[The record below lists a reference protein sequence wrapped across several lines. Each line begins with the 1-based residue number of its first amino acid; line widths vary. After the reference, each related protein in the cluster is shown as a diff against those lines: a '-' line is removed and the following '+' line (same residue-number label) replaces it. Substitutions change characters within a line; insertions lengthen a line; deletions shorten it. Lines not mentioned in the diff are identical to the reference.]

1 MSVPFGSGHAKVELH
16 SWRLPHRDVA
26 EHISNTIWL
35 LQMIISF
42 IPTISSTLHLWTE
55 GSLRASVPDD

>member
-35 LQMIISF
+35 LQMIISL
-42 IPTISSTLHLWTE
+42 IPMISSTLHQ
-55 GSLRASVPDD
+55 